1 MALKQMK
8 VGPLPP
14 DIEEIRN
21 ASTRLESLHL
31 TQRTEREL
39 RNSGFV
45 TAGQVAS
52 RSAEEL
58 KAFCYVTTTMVA
70 EIEEAL
76 GRSGLRCGWGSFVE
90 SSWNCP
96 SLFQSLLSC
105 VMPCSQEMERDV
117 RRIPHNPTVVTGRS
131 WRYVEEHSSPECV
144 DAAVLHRSRSTT

>member
-14 DIEEIRN
+14 DIEENRN

-52 RSAEEL
+52 RSREEL
-58 KAFCYVTTTMVA
+58 EAPSSVFLSASGGPFWFSRTKAEDRKSRRDLLEFR
-70 EIEEAL
+70 E
-76 GRSGLRCGWGSFVE
+76 RS
-90 SSWNCP
+90 
-96 SLFQSLLSC
+96 
-105 VMPCSQEMERDV
+105 
-117 RRIPHNPTVVTGRS
+117 
-131 WRYVEEHSSPECV
+131 
-144 DAAVLHRSRSTT
+144 VLVHGHVRSRSRGSL